1 MVEISVIPP
10 AHVRLQTEH
19 SRPWPQCDSRSA
31 ATPAAH
37 LLKAAVNPMTPPVSA
52 SLPSERSA
60 LPAQNRLIAALPPV
74 RRASLLALCE
84 PVELKLSERLCEA
97 GEATRY
103 VYFPVDAFISLLAQI
118 DEHPSLEMGMVG
130 REGMLG
136 LQLILGVNRAPL
148 GALVQGEGRAW
159 RLGAAAFRT
168 ELLRS
173 LPLRLLLQR
182 YLYVRLAQLAS
193 AAGCLRFHQIG
204 PRLARWLL
212 MSQDRAGHAQLAVTQ
227 EFLAFMLGVRRVGVT
242 QAAGAMQRSG
252 LIRYHRGL
260 LTVLDRAGLEAAA
273 CSCYARDQSHYA
285 AQFPATSVRR
295 RTDSSGTG
303 T

>member
-1 MVEISVIPP
+1 MGS
-10 AHVRLQTEH
+10 
-19 SRPWPQCDSRSA
+19 SA
-31 ATPAAH
+31 AILAAQP
-37 LLKAAVNPMTPPVSA
+37 KAPVS
-52 SLPSERSA
+52 SKISTDPA
-60 LPAQNRLIAALPPV
+60 LPVPTAAAPEARNQLIAALPAAQ
-74 RRASLLALCE
+74 RAGLLALCE
-84 PVELKLSERLCEA
+84 PVQLQLSQRLCEA

-103 VYFPVDAFISLLAQI
+103 VYFPIDAFISLLARI
-118 DEHPSLEMGMVG
+118 DDHPSLEMGMIG

-136 LQLILGVNRAPL
+136 LQLSLGVGRAPL
-148 GALVQGEGRAW
+148 AALVQGEGQAW
-159 RLGAAAFRT
+159 RLGAAAFRA
-168 ELLRS
+168 ELQRS
-173 LPLRLLLQR
+173 PPLRRLLQR

-252 LIRYHRGL
+252 LIHYHRGL

-273 CSCYARDQSHYA
+273 CSCYACDQSHYA
-285 AQFPATSVRR
+285 AQFPALSVRR
-295 RTDSSGTG
+295 RTDSSGAG